1 MGCSP
6 APTVSIFLYKN
17 SSGYKFASPYYPS
30 IPASPTSCDPSWQAK
45 LSEDAYGKVLGRVL
59 DFLCTDSTPE
69 EKRSVFLVLNWEDSS
84 AAQFLK
90 AALSLPSVKSD
101 QNLRIA
107 IVSDLLHWNDLSV
120 LPMAED
126 DLFNRSVQSVFFPKS
141 NLVLAVSGLEPK
153 ISIPL
158 LARVLKM
165 PEPDERGAA
174 ARFLEY
180 TNSQD
185 AVGVLLSDLDD
196 PDREV
201 QFAVMQSLGNLTN
214 QRQWR
219 PTTIDTDS
227 HWEACIA
234 HWRDFEK
241 QTKRVAP

>member
-1 MGCSP
+1 M
-6 APTVSIFLYKN
+6 
-17 SSGYKFASPYYPS
+17 
-30 IPASPTSCDPSWQAK
+30 
-45 LSEDAYGKVLGRVL
+45 
-59 DFLCTDSTPE
+59 
-69 EKRSVFLVLNWEDSS
+69 
-84 AAQFLK
+84 
-90 AALSLPSVKSD
+90 
-101 QNLRIA
+101 
-107 IVSDLLHWNDLSV
+107 
-120 LPMAED
+120 
-126 DLFNRSVQSVFFPKS
+126 QSVFFPKS

-219 PTTIDTDS
+219 PNTIDTDS